1 MLKNSVDPMEK
12 FKSITT
18 EVFALTLGLGAF
30 SLSSI
35 PIKSIEDIVIAIGA
49 FGIAFIYIV
58 MIWII
63 SSRFFEKYPL
73 YDNNF
78 LALNFLILFMV
89 ALSPFIMRAI
99 FFESPELQGL
109 TSILYGLDLMGI
121 FAILGFLHQK
131 FILQN
136 KIKLGFK
143 KIREVKMDRNQL
155 FMMSIWFLI
164 SIVIP
169 IPYRFIFW
177 TLAMAVAPLYRHI
190 IAPYQVK

>member
-1 MLKNSVDPMEK
+1 MLKNNVDPMEK

-73 YDNNF
+73 DDNNF
-78 LALNFLILFMV
+78 LALNFVILFMLPL
-89 ALSPFIMRAI
+89 ALS
-99 FFESPELQGL
+99 
-109 TSILYGLDLMGI
+109 
-121 FAILGFLHQK
+121 
-131 FILQN
+131 
-136 KIKLGFK
+136 
-143 KIREVKMDRNQL
+143 
-155 FMMSIWFLI
+155 
-164 SIVIP
+164 
-169 IPYRFIFW
+169 
-177 TLAMAVAPLYRHI
+177 
-190 IAPYQVK
+190 